1 MIFTLMSIVLV
12 VSSLIAIIIYMISK
26 EYFEDILIE
35 TAYYVENSINGRKIS
50 LGNKLVTQLIPIILG
65 TLMLIVSVLNY
76 MVILDK
82 GTIQEKLYLAILK
95 KEFSEEKKYTLE
107 EITEKLRNIEEKN
120 SQERITKV
128 FAYTNDIRNAV
139 YGKEYLNNFAIEYIN
154 TFYRSEKE
162 NIVYTEYSKNKQIS
176 ILKIDTEKGSA
187 FVGIGFRVFTTNL
200 SKDISMLVGMIT
212 IYTGIYIWY
221 MAYIVET
228 DIAKVTNGM
237 KSILKAKD
245 NIVLNNLPILRN
257 DEIGELV
264 RAFNLIQKNNNNQI
278 YRMNKVKNMMI
289 EQERLASL
297 GQMIGGIAHNLK
309 TPIFSISGAN
319 MALLELTNE
328 FRRSLDDERVSKED
342 FKEIAKEMEEWN
354 RKIDTYLEYM
364 SDIITAVK
372 GQTTVFA
379 NDSKEYISVSDIFK
393 TIKVLISQEMKK
405 EMIDFDVK
413 NYVENSV
420 KIIGNN
426 NILIQ
431 IIMNLIQNSIDSY
444 EYISK
449 NDDNRKII
457 LKAETDE
464 KKENIIITVED
475 FGTGIPKEI
484 REKLFK
490 EMITTKG
497 KKGTGLRTIYVK
509 CYIKSAV

>member
-1 MIFTLMSIVLV
+1 
-12 VSSLIAIIIYMISK
+12 
-26 EYFEDILIE
+26 
-35 TAYYVENSINGRKIS
+35 
-50 LGNKLVTQLIPIILG
+50 
-65 TLMLIVSVLNY
+65 
-76 MVILDK
+76 
-82 GTIQEKLYLAILK
+82 
-95 KEFSEEKKYTLE
+95 
-107 EITEKLRNIEEKN
+107 
-120 SQERITKV
+120 
-128 FAYTNDIRNAV
+128 
-139 YGKEYLNNFAIEYIN
+139 
-154 TFYRSEKE
+154 
-162 NIVYTEYSKNKQIS
+162 
-176 ILKIDTEKGSA
+176 
-187 FVGIGFRVFTTNL
+187 
-200 SKDISMLVGMIT
+200 MLVGMIT

-449 NDDNRKII
+449 NDLNRKII
-457 LKAETDE
+457 LKAETD
-464 KKENIIITVED
+464 KNRENLIISVED
-475 FGTGIPKEI
+475 FGVRNI
-484 REKLFK
+484 
-490 EMITTKG
+490 
-497 KKGTGLRTIYVK
+497 
-509 CYIKSAV
+509 

>member
-1 MIFTLMSIVLV
+1 
-12 VSSLIAIIIYMISK
+12 
-26 EYFEDILIE
+26 
-35 TAYYVENSINGRKIS
+35 
-50 LGNKLVTQLIPIILG
+50 
-65 TLMLIVSVLNY
+65 
-76 MVILDK
+76 
-82 GTIQEKLYLAILK
+82 
-95 KEFSEEKKYTLE
+95 
-107 EITEKLRNIEEKN
+107 
-120 SQERITKV
+120 
-128 FAYTNDIRNAV
+128 
-139 YGKEYLNNFAIEYIN
+139 
-154 TFYRSEKE
+154 
-162 NIVYTEYSKNKQIS
+162 
-176 ILKIDTEKGSA
+176 
-187 FVGIGFRVFTTNL
+187 
-200 SKDISMLVGMIT
+200 
-212 IYTGIYIWY
+212 
-221 MAYIVET
+221 
-228 DIAKVTNGM
+228 
-237 KSILKAKD
+237 
-245 NIVLNNLPILRN
+245 
-257 DEIGELV
+257 
-264 RAFNLIQKNNNNQI
+264 
-278 YRMNKVKNMMI
+278 MMI

-354 RKIDTYLEYM
+354 RKIDTYL
-364 SDIITAVK
+364 
-372 GQTTVFA
+372 
-379 NDSKEYISVSDIFK
+379 EYISVSDIFK

-484 REKLFK
+484 KEKLFK

>member
-1 MIFTLMSIVLV
+1 
-12 VSSLIAIIIYMISK
+12 
-26 EYFEDILIE
+26 
-35 TAYYVENSINGRKIS
+35 
-50 LGNKLVTQLIPIILG
+50 
-65 TLMLIVSVLNY
+65 
-76 MVILDK
+76 
-82 GTIQEKLYLAILK
+82 
-95 KEFSEEKKYTLE
+95 
-107 EITEKLRNIEEKN
+107 
-120 SQERITKV
+120 
-128 FAYTNDIRNAV
+128 
-139 YGKEYLNNFAIEYIN
+139 
-154 TFYRSEKE
+154 
-162 NIVYTEYSKNKQIS
+162 
-176 ILKIDTEKGSA
+176 
-187 FVGIGFRVFTTNL
+187 
-200 SKDISMLVGMIT
+200 
-212 IYTGIYIWY
+212 

-379 NDSKEYISVSDIFK
+379 NDLKEYISVSDIFK
-393 TIKVLISQEMKK
+393 TINVLISQEMKK

-497 KKGTGLRTIYVK
+497 KKGTGLRIIYVK

>member
-1 MIFTLMSIVLV
+1 
-12 VSSLIAIIIYMISK
+12 
-26 EYFEDILIE
+26 
-35 TAYYVENSINGRKIS
+35 
-50 LGNKLVTQLIPIILG
+50 
-65 TLMLIVSVLNY
+65 
-76 MVILDK
+76 
-82 GTIQEKLYLAILK
+82 
-95 KEFSEEKKYTLE
+95 
-107 EITEKLRNIEEKN
+107 
-120 SQERITKV
+120 
-128 FAYTNDIRNAV
+128 
-139 YGKEYLNNFAIEYIN
+139 
-154 TFYRSEKE
+154 
-162 NIVYTEYSKNKQIS
+162 
-176 ILKIDTEKGSA
+176 
-187 FVGIGFRVFTTNL
+187 
-200 SKDISMLVGMIT
+200 MLVGMLT

-449 NDDNRKII
+449 NDLNRKII
-457 LKAETDE
+457 LKAETD
-464 KKENIIITVED
+464 KDRENLIISVED
-475 FGTGIPKEI
+475 FGVRNI
-484 REKLFK
+484 
-490 EMITTKG
+490 
-497 KKGTGLRTIYVK
+497 
-509 CYIKSAV
+509 

>member
-1 MIFTLMSIVLV
+1 
-12 VSSLIAIIIYMISK
+12 
-26 EYFEDILIE
+26 
-35 TAYYVENSINGRKIS
+35 
-50 LGNKLVTQLIPIILG
+50 
-65 TLMLIVSVLNY
+65 
-76 MVILDK
+76 
-82 GTIQEKLYLAILK
+82 
-95 KEFSEEKKYTLE
+95 
-107 EITEKLRNIEEKN
+107 
-120 SQERITKV
+120 
-128 FAYTNDIRNAV
+128 
-139 YGKEYLNNFAIEYIN
+139 
-154 TFYRSEKE
+154 
-162 NIVYTEYSKNKQIS
+162 
-176 ILKIDTEKGSA
+176 
-187 FVGIGFRVFTTNL
+187 
-200 SKDISMLVGMIT
+200 MLVGMIT

-457 LKAETDE
+457 
-464 KKENIIITVED
+464 
-475 FGTGIPKEI
+475 
-484 REKLFK
+484 
-490 EMITTKG
+490 
-497 KKGTGLRTIYVK
+497 
-509 CYIKSAV
+509 

>member
-1 MIFTLMSIVLV
+1 
-12 VSSLIAIIIYMISK
+12 
-26 EYFEDILIE
+26 
-35 TAYYVENSINGRKIS
+35 
-50 LGNKLVTQLIPIILG
+50 
-65 TLMLIVSVLNY
+65 
-76 MVILDK
+76 
-82 GTIQEKLYLAILK
+82 
-95 KEFSEEKKYTLE
+95 
-107 EITEKLRNIEEKN
+107 
-120 SQERITKV
+120 
-128 FAYTNDIRNAV
+128 
-139 YGKEYLNNFAIEYIN
+139 
-154 TFYRSEKE
+154 
-162 NIVYTEYSKNKQIS
+162 
-176 ILKIDTEKGSA
+176 
-187 FVGIGFRVFTTNL
+187 
-200 SKDISMLVGMIT
+200 MLVGMLT

-497 KKGTGLRTIYVK
+497 KKGTGLRIIYVK

>member
-1 MIFTLMSIVLV
+1 
-12 VSSLIAIIIYMISK
+12 
-26 EYFEDILIE
+26 
-35 TAYYVENSINGRKIS
+35 
-50 LGNKLVTQLIPIILG
+50 
-65 TLMLIVSVLNY
+65 
-76 MVILDK
+76 
-82 GTIQEKLYLAILK
+82 
-95 KEFSEEKKYTLE
+95 
-107 EITEKLRNIEEKN
+107 
-120 SQERITKV
+120 
-128 FAYTNDIRNAV
+128 
-139 YGKEYLNNFAIEYIN
+139 
-154 TFYRSEKE
+154 
-162 NIVYTEYSKNKQIS
+162 
-176 ILKIDTEKGSA
+176 
-187 FVGIGFRVFTTNL
+187 
-200 SKDISMLVGMIT
+200 MLVGMIT

-431 IIMNLIQNSIDSY
+431 IIMNLIQNSMDSY

-449 NDDNRKII
+449 NDLNRKII

-464 KKENIIITVED
+464 KKENMIISIED
-475 FGTGIPKEI
+475 FGS
-484 REKLFK
+484 RN
-490 EMITTKG
+490 
-497 KKGTGLRTIYVK
+497 
-509 CYIKSAV
+509 S

>member
-1 MIFTLMSIVLV
+1 
-12 VSSLIAIIIYMISK
+12 
-26 EYFEDILIE
+26 
-35 TAYYVENSINGRKIS
+35 
-50 LGNKLVTQLIPIILG
+50 
-65 TLMLIVSVLNY
+65 
-76 MVILDK
+76 
-82 GTIQEKLYLAILK
+82 
-95 KEFSEEKKYTLE
+95 
-107 EITEKLRNIEEKN
+107 
-120 SQERITKV
+120 
-128 FAYTNDIRNAV
+128 
-139 YGKEYLNNFAIEYIN
+139 
-154 TFYRSEKE
+154 
-162 NIVYTEYSKNKQIS
+162 
-176 ILKIDTEKGSA
+176 
-187 FVGIGFRVFTTNL
+187 
-200 SKDISMLVGMIT
+200 
-212 IYTGIYIWY
+212 
-221 MAYIVET
+221 
-228 DIAKVTNGM
+228 
-237 KSILKAKD
+237 
-245 NIVLNNLPILRN
+245 
-257 DEIGELV
+257 
-264 RAFNLIQKNNNNQI
+264 
-278 YRMNKVKNMMI
+278 MMI